1 VTVSPR
7 LTSAGLVL
15 LDPGSGNVQRII
27 AMQYA
32 PHRLQRTL
40 EVQPVADQPG
50 RSQALRIRGPAV
62 ETFSI
67 EAVLDASDRMERPG
81 ESAVEVRTGIFPDLA
96 ALELLVQPTTAQL
109 ERQNRSALAGMFE
122 IAPVET
128 PLVLFVW
135 SARRIVPVRVTS
147 LSITEEAFDSELIP
161 IRATVSLGLRTL
173 SVDDLGFGHR
183 GGSLYMAY
191 LKGREALA
199 ATAHQPHLDVLGI
212 RGLP

>member
-1 VTVSPR
+1 MTVSPR

-15 LDPGSGNVQRII
+15 LDPGSGSVQRVI
-27 AMQYA
+27 ALQYA
-32 PHRLQRTL
+32 PHRLQRAL
-40 EVQPVADQPG
+40 EVQPVAEQPG

-62 ETFSI
+62 ETI
-67 EAVLDASDRMERPG
+67 TLEAVLDATDRMERPS
-81 ESAVEVRTGIFPDLA
+81 ESPVEPRLGIFPDLA
-96 ALELLVQPTTAQL
+96 AIEMLVQPAPAQL
-109 ERQNRSALAGMFE
+109 ERQNLSALAGMFE

-147 LSITEEAFDSELIP
+147 LSITEEAFDSDLNP
-161 IRATVSLGLRTL
+161 IRATVSLGLRVL

-199 ATAHQPHLDVLGI
+199 QSAPRPDLDVLGI